1 MPRISGALDIVQVS
15 APPTPQGGRSYLYFK
30 SDGLLYSKDPG
41 GTERQVGSDTPPAAH
56 AATHSTG
63 SSDPINPANIG
74 AFPQPTGT
82 TSQVLQ
88 GNGVPSLVSGAHISS
103 TIKDPVAATPGLRTL
118 GSGAQ
123 QAAPGTH
130 AHPVTDLT
138 ATGTR
143 DATTFLR
150 GDNTWAPATTPTNTV
165 TTDTTQTIT
174 GTKTFSTPLTG
185 SAGIYDG
192 ANRVY
197 SDSNPPQTFMQAESS
212 ATPATPAAG
221 FGTQYVLTSDS
232 WPRYINDSGQIGVM
246 INYEPYI
253 FSVTGALTVATGKSR
268 VYLEGNYAIDSVRAS
283 VNTAPAGAAIIVD
296 VSLNGTTIFTTQAN
310 RPSITAGA
318 NTALGNL
325 GAGTI
330 TSISTGQ
337 YLTVDVDQ
345 IGTTTAGSD
354 LTVVIRLRR
363 I

>member
-41 GTERQVGSDTPPAAH
+41 GTERQVGA
-56 AATHSTG
+56 G
-63 SSDPINPANIG
+63 SA
-74 AFPQPTGT
+74 
-82 TSQVLQ
+82 
-88 GNGVPSLVSGAHISS
+88 
-103 TIKDPVAATPGLRTL
+103 
-118 GSGAQ
+118 
-123 QAAPGTH
+123 
-130 AHPVTDLT
+130 
-138 ATGTR
+138 
-143 DATTFLR
+143 
-150 GDNTWAPATTPTNTV
+150 PTNMV

-174 GTKTFSTPLTG
+174 GTKTFSAVLTG

-192 ANRVY
+192 ANRAY
-197 SDSNPPQTFMQAESS
+197 SDSNPPQTFMQSESAS
-212 ATPATPAAG
+212 APATPAAG
-221 FGTQYVLTSDS
+221 LGIQYVLTSDS

-268 VYLEGNYAIDSVRAS
+268 VYLEGNYVIDSVRAS
-283 VNTAPAGAAIIVD
+283 VNTAPAGTAILVD

-310 RPSITAGA
+310 RPSISAGA
-318 NTALGNL
+318 NTALANM

-330 TSISTGQ
+330 TTISTGQ